1 MQNLNRLC
9 ALIITALLFACAI
22 EDPSVTEL
30 DLQRIRLS
38 GDAPFE
44 AYFEDPEPYTYAD
57 RQASFFYALGNGD
70 TMKISICEFETAT
83 LAKAFFYS
91 SDKIEEKTELLMGN
105 DRRRFLRHGRRL
117 FIFSY
122 MFSISENSAILDS
135 LIQFTKRFPA
145 ADTSASAG
153 FHKFSLKNSRAD
165 EDVSVQRDYFLG
177 VPTTFSMLVRR
188 YRNANFNWTCSYS
201 AGKVP
206 EKDWMD
212 YVTQWQHNVYGPDSS
227 ALVTR
232 LSNGTVIAVY
242 GDLSKDRMR
251 EVFKECAGFVK

>member
-1 MQNLNRLC
+1 MRFIFL
-9 ALIITALLFACAI
+9 AAAFLFACSI
-22 EDPSVTEL
+22 EDPSITEL

-44 AYFEDPEPYTYAD
+44 AYFENPEPYTYAD
-57 RQASFFYALGNGD
+57 RQVSFLYAMENGD
-70 TMKISICEFETAT
+70 TMKISVCEFETAT

-91 SDKIEEKTELLMGN
+91 SDNVEEKTELLMGD
-105 DRRRFLRHGRRL
+105 DRRRFIRHGRRL

-122 MFSISENSAILDS
+122 KFSISENSSILDS
-135 LIQFTKRFPA
+135 IIQFTRRFPA

-177 VPTTFSMLVRR
+177 VPAPFSMLVRR
-188 YRNANFNWTCSYS
+188 YRNANFNWACSYS
-201 AGKVP
+201 AGAVS
-206 EKDWMD
+206 EKDWAG
-212 YVTQWQHNVYGPDSS
+212 YVTEWQHNVYGSDSS

-242 GDLSKDRMR
+242 GDLNKSEMHRVYRECMR
-251 EVFKECAGFVK
+251 LVK

>member
-1 MQNLNRLC
+1 MRLIFI
-9 ALIITALLFACAI
+9 AAIFFSACAI
-22 EDPSVTEL
+22 EDPSVTEF

-38 GDAPFE
+38 GDAPFD

-57 RQASFFYALGNGD
+57 RQASLFYALGNGD
-70 TMKISICEFETAT
+70 TMKISVCEFETAT
-83 LAKAFFYS
+83 LAKAFFYN
-91 SDKIEEKTELLMGN
+91 SDNIEEKTELLMGD

-122 MFSISENSAILDS
+122 KFSISENASILDS
-135 LIQFTKRFPA
+135 IIQFTKRFPA

-177 VPTTFSMLVRR
+177 VSVPFSMLVRR
-188 YRNANFNWTCSYS
+188 YRNANFNWACSYS
-201 AGKVP
+201 AGAVS
-206 EKDWMD
+206 EKDWTN
-212 YVTQWQHNVYGPDSS
+212 YVTEWQHNVYGSDST
-227 ALVTR
+227 ALLTR

-242 GDLSKDRMR
+242 GDLDKLKMR
-251 EVFKECAGFVK
+251 EVFKECVRLVK